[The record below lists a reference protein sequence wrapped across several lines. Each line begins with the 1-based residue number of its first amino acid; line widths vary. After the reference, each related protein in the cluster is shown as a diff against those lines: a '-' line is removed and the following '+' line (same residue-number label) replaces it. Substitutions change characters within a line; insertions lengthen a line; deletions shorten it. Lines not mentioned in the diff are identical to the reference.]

1 MIEQGQLIIGLIS
14 IIIMFITIGGL
25 IWKFSKIA
33 FQVETNK
40 KDITGLAD
48 KLNHRV
54 DKIDERFI
62 ENEAKLSNIEIII
75 GRLEEKLNI
84 LLLKMPDKK
93 TDYYGGGYK
102 TFGGTFGNGGSGQ

>member
-1 MIEQGQLIIGLIS
+1 MDQGQLIISLIS
-14 IIIMFITIGGL
+14 IIVMFIPIGGL

-40 KDITGLAD
+40 KDITGLAE

-62 ENEAKLSNIEIII
+62 ENEAKLSNIEVII
-75 GRLEEKLNI
+75 GRLEEKLNL
-84 LLLKMPDKK
+84 LLLKMPDK
-93 TDYYGGGYK
+93 
-102 TFGGTFGNGGSGQ
+102 NNNI

>member
-1 MIEQGQLIIGLIS
+1 
-14 IIIMFITIGGL
+14 MFIPIGGL

-33 FQVETNK
+33 FQVETNR

-62 ENEAKLSNIEIII
+62 ENEAKLSNIEVTMV
-75 GRLEEKLNI
+75 RLEEKMNI
-84 LLLKMPDKK
+84 LLSKMPIKK
-93 TDYYGGGYK
+93 NIMGVPDD
-102 TFGGTFGNGGSGQ
+102 

>member
-1 MIEQGQLIIGLIS
+1 
-14 IIIMFITIGGL
+14 MFIPIGGL
-25 IWKFSKIA
+25 IWKFSKTA

-40 KDITGLAD
+40 KDISGLAE
-48 KLNHRV
+48 KLNKRV

-84 LLLKMPDKK
+84 LLTKVTNK
-93 TDYYGGGYK
+93 
-102 TFGGTFGNGGSGQ
+102 